1 MIATKYWSSLKGEIA
16 RAIKENNKGEITGAS
31 LQSVLYS
38 IINSVGD
45 NATFAGV
52 ANKATI
58 PTEGDK
64 NVFYF
69 ASEPGTYP
77 NFDNAIVSENSIGIL
92 YRSFAASTPWR
103 FTPIY
108 TFETNAYVPN
118 ISLIINEDLGAGK
131 GLSPNLRVAGYEEFI
146 KRGYSPM
153 IIRLKPTKNT
163 KGGRG
168 NRTASN
174 KRRYCYARLTPRRV
188 YGDVSNYT
196 GSVLDS
202 GFNIDRYEDNFKINE
217 QGILEIVTYNS
228 EYQDVYVPVEACHLC
243 AFKHQYNEDDGT
255 VYLHILNGVQP
266 KNIDFNNNINQYDT
280 NRIITRRFKYGLV
293 FVDWSNVKNPAP
305 HKFEK
310 NEYKSN
316 IAYFDVVIA
325 FKIIPNDGVYATC
338 KFSESR

>member
-31 LQSVLYS
+31 LQSILYS

-58 PTEGDK
+58 PTEEDK

-69 ASEPGTYP
+69 ASEPGIYP
-77 NFDNAIVSENSIGIL
+77 NFDNAVVSENSIGIL
-92 YRSFAASTPWR
+92 YRPFAASISWR

-108 TFETNAYVPN
+108 TFEVNTMSN

-131 GLSPNLRVAGYEEFI
+131 GLSSNLRVAGYEEFI

-163 KGGRG
+163 TGDRLNKK
-168 NRTASN
+168 AS
-174 KRRYCYARLTPRRV
+174 KKYRYCWARLAPRRV
-188 YGDVSNYT
+188 YGDINHITQVP
-196 GSVLDS
+196 DS
-202 GFNIDRYEDNFKINE
+202 GLNIERFKDNFRING
-217 QGILEIVTYNS
+217 QGILEIVTNDDAYN
-228 EYQDVYVPVEACHLC
+228 DIYVPVEAHHLC
-243 AFKHQYNEDDGT
+243 AFSYYYGADDN
-255 VYLHILNGVQP
+255 VAYIHILNGSKS
-266 KNIDFNNNINQYDT
+266 KNIRVHIIDVNDGSK
-280 NRIITRRFKYGLV
+280 IITRRLKYGLV
-293 FVDWSNVKNPAP
+293 FVDWSSVKNPNS

-316 IAYFDVVIA
+316 IVYFDIVITFVVTT
-325 FKIIPNDGVYATC
+325 DGNMEANC
-338 KFSESR
+338 NFSESR

>member
-16 RAIKENNKGEITGAS
+16 RAIRENNKGEITGAS

-52 ANKATI
+52 ANKATM

-77 NFDNAIVSENSIGIL
+77 NFDNAVVSENSIGIL

-108 TFETNAYVPN
+108 TFETNTYVPN
-118 ISLIINEDLGAGK
+118 ISLIINEDPGANS
-131 GLSPNLRVAGYEEFI
+131 GLSSNLRVMGYEEFI

-163 KGGRG
+163 KGVKGEK
-168 NRTASN
+168 TASD
-174 KRRYCYARLTPRRV
+174 KYRYCWARLTPRRV
-188 YGDVSNYT
+188 YGDVSKADSEN
-196 GSVLDS
+196 LDS
-202 GFNIDRYEDNFKINE
+202 GYNIEMYKDNFRINS
-217 QGILEIVTYNS
+217 QGILEIVTEDGYT
-228 EYQDVYVPVEACHLC
+228 PVEARHLC
-243 AFKHQYNEDDGT
+243 AFRYYYSDVENL
-255 VYLHILNGVQP
+255 VYLHILNGSKS
-266 KNIDFNNNINQYDT
+266 KNIFLYDINTRDT
-280 NRIITRRFKYGLV
+280 KVIITRRLKYGLV
-293 FVDWSNVKNPAP
+293 FVDWSNIKNPGT

-316 IAYFDVVIA
+316 IQYFDVVIT
-325 FKIIPNDGVYATC
+325 FIVTTDGNVDANC
-338 KFSESR
+338 NFSESR

>member
-16 RAIKENNKGEITGAS
+16 RAIRENNKGEITGAS

-77 NFDNAIVSENSIGIL
+77 NFDNAVVSENFIGIL

-108 TFETNAYVPN
+108 TFETNTYVPN

-131 GLSPNLRVAGYEEFI
+131 GLSPNLRVVGYEEFI

-163 KGGRG
+163 TTDKK
-168 NRTASN
+168 AS
-174 KRRYCYARLTPRRV
+174 KKYRYCWARLTPRRV
-188 YGDVSNYT
+188 YGDISGKEDQNL
-196 GSVLDS
+196 GSGL
-202 GFNIDRYEDNFKINE
+202 NIEKYGDNFKINE
-217 QGILEIVTYNS
+217 QGILEMVTYS
-228 EYQDVYVPVEACHLC
+228 DIYVPIEAHHLC
-243 AFKHQYNEDDGT
+243 AFNYIYDADNNI
-255 VYLHILNGVQP
+255 VYLHILNGSKP
-266 KNIDFNNNINQYDT
+266 K
-280 NRIITRRFKYGLV
+280 KY
-293 FVDWSNVKNPAP
+293 
-305 HKFEK
+305 
-310 NEYKSN
+310 
-316 IAYFDVVIA
+316 
-325 FKIIPNDGVYATC
+325 
-338 KFSESR
+338 